1 MLLQENL
8 LRTGK
13 GKTFQWF
20 LDALEAHCELQLRH
34 QDPRS
39 CPLQGQSPAE
49 GQKCLVVRAGGASPL
64 GADSLLG
71 EFPLGSLLQDHHGS
85 WARMS

>member
-20 LDALEAHCELQLRH
+20 PNALEAHRELQLRC
-34 QDPRS
+34 QDPWSR
-39 CPLQGQSPAE
+39 PLQGQSPLRGRSAWWSGPGE
-49 GQKCLVVRAGGASPL
+49 LLPSVQTPCSGSSP
-64 GADSLLG
+64 
-71 EFPLGSLLQDHHGS
+71 
-85 WARMS
+85 

>member
-20 LDALEAHCELQLRH
+20 PNALEAHRELQLRC
-34 QDPRS
+34 QDPWPPS
-39 CPLQGQSPAE
+39 AGTEPPK

-71 EFPLGSLLQDHHGS
+71 EFPLGSLLQEHHGS

>member
-20 LDALEAHCELQLRH
+20 LDALEAHCELQLRL

-39 CPLQGQSPAE
+39 RPLQGQSPLRGRSAWWS
-49 GQKCLVVRAGGASPL
+49 GPGGASPL
-64 GADSLLG
+64 GADSLLR
-71 EFPLGSLLQDHHGS
+71 EFPSGSLLQERHSS